1 VCAVGG
7 HRYTPF
13 QPKPLHPILNAP
25 RHLILPMAHNNHSLV
40 LSNTT
45 TTTQVRRAA
54 RTMPS
59 SILAHTSS
67 KSTSARPT
75 SARMSRT
82 TLCTPAG
89 SAANGR
95 CANSSTATTTGPRV
109 RPKPAHDFPPSE
121 LYRQSGNCTSP
132 SEIHSGSYARPIST
146 SFTYIGGITILLL
159 RKS

>member
-109 RPKPAHDFPPSE
+109 RPKPAHDFPPGE
-121 LYRQSGNCTSP
+121 LYRQSHK
-132 SEIHSGSYARPIST
+132 IAAR
-146 SFTYIGGITILLL
+146 L
-159 RKS
+159 RPRFAQEATHVLYRHPLRALVGLQYFC